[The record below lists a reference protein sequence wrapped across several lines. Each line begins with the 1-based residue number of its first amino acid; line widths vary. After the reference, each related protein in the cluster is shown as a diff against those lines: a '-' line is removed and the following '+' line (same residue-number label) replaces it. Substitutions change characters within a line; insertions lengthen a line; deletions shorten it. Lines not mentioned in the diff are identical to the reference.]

1 MPETLGKIYIDD
13 GEIILTYHD
22 GTEELWKETKTPS
35 YEVGTQFINFRGSR
49 YFLDEEEK
57 S

>member
-49 YFLDEEEK
+49 YFLEEEK